1 MFTCHQ
7 CQNQVESGARF
18 CAACG
23 AAVSGQSGR
32 EAVQAQPD
40 VPAPQLVSVPSG
52 DSRKVDK
59 PSAAEDA
66 TNGKIGIPPKRSLT
80 RKSSTLVRHLIMAAI
95 AVPLL
100 TVGGVVVAIQSG
112 LLPGNKSSD
121 KSDREQATQNL
132 SSIKQDS
139 SESLKLEL
147 EQLQKEQDELDAQII
162 ESKKK
167 LDAQQE
173 EIRKAE
179 TRIQNMLSLREQP
192 VTKDEVNLVSTDALP
207 TSNYVA
213 AESFDLF
220 KNLLINVPLT
230 RSIVVNSA
238 VALQLAMLQD
248 DSPSEKKS
256 EGQSTE
262 SRKRELEKSREKLEK
277 QIKESKKV
285 LAAQQ
290 EVLRQAD
297 AQIEKMLTIQKKLET
312 WQQANLVVGSEKLG
326 AVAFTHGARKD
337 ELIYLDKADA
347 ELAAPAILASTRR
360 GGQWFTTNE
369 RFVQNFEA
377 EFEAGKPLSP
387 QNYQEL
393 AKRLVRSP
401 VLAEPALAN
410 APYVTYRLKT
420 DAKPRF
426 ARYCGKTDSA
436 IRVQHVGAKESII
449 EASSIAPGSARLI
462 TSEEIKNL
470 DDGEFL
476 DAALLGA
483 IARLQ
488 ESVAKQPYSIPPKLA
503 IDVQLTS
510 GRLTKRSGGY
520 VVGQLCRNSPG
531 AADLDRAAYLLQAD
545 LYQRLVG
552 IEELDPGFSVAAP
565 EKNTDDLL
573 SNAISVRCI
582 VGLGILL
589 FGGKDKANQL
599 GELAVG
605 GFRDWDELRKEK
617 AITAATHLLQVE
629 VGPPSQDGEYFLN
642 VQLHDLRLRTVLFAE
657 AGDRHFRARSNVHY
671 PASGKLALIKRK
683 SGIFDTSTVQE
694 NEGLLRGTLF
704 NSNPKTTSAL
714 VIGESLASGSFN
726 YRTLLGTQLKYAST
740 KEIEVEAVLGDY
752 EKKVPAA
759 DRIRLGAHQLIR
771 AILPPSSVVSSVSE
785 GDGAVIKMGSKS
797 GLKTGDRLAV
807 ARAFGLPN
815 GESLVSELGVP
826 VIVNEVAENT
836 AKVTFIRTG
845 LEDLFPRNALEP
857 GDTVYAQSRSMP
869 IVVVMPFTFAGAVER
884 IPGNRQALVLAEAN
898 QASQLLHER
907 LGVAL
912 RSLNVPI
919 LDYNKFDQKNPGA
932 VVESV
937 ESYGNFLPPNAKVT
951 RLVTGKATLLTDND
965 CQFEFFVSEPT
976 TNQLLER
983 FPVTLRIGRD

>member
-7 CQNQVESGARF
+7 CNSQVASSARF
-18 CAACG
+18 CGACG
-23 AAVSGQSGR
+23 ASLGERAGEAVNEGQ
-32 EAVQAQPD
+32 AVQAPSPPPPP
-40 VPAPQLVSVPSG
+40 PASVVVAAQVASVGPPMVRSS
-52 DSRKVDK
+52 SR
-59 PSAAEDA
+59 A
-66 TNGKIGIPPKRSLT
+66 
-80 RKSSTLVRHLIMAAI
+80 KSFMPILIMAAI
-95 AVPLL
+95 GVPL
-100 TVGGVVVAIQSG
+100 VAIVGVVLAIQTGVMSG
-112 LLPGNKSSD
+112 DASSG
-121 KSDREQATQNL
+121 RENANVSTQNSTVSRVDRTEL
-132 SSIKQDS
+132 TR
-139 SESLKLEL
+139 EL
-147 EQLQKEQDELDAQII
+147 EQLEKDREELENLIQ
-162 ESKKK
+162 ESKKQ

-179 TRIQNMLSLREQP
+179 IRIQNMLSLQEQP
-192 VTKDEVNLVSTDALP
+192 ERLNRISWQDAMVRLVQARVLMSGGMAVTLQTRWLQNTSQKKDEQSSKLS
-207 TSNYVA
+207 
-213 AESFDLF
+213 
-220 KNLLINVPLT
+220 
-230 RSIVVNSA
+230 
-238 VALQLAMLQD
+238 D
-248 DSPSEKKS
+248 DSADTEKDA
-256 EGQSTE
+256 
-262 SRKRELEKSREKLEK
+262 EKEIANSKARDFKKLAKDRDTLEK
-277 QIKESKKV
+277 QLKEAKQQ
-285 LAAQQ
+285 LNAQQ
-290 EVLRQAD
+290 EALRNSETRIQ
-297 AQIEKMLTIQKKLET
+297 KLLSLQKKLEV
-312 WQQANLVVGSEKLG
+312 WQKASLVVGSEKLG
-326 AVAFTHGARKD
+326 AVAFTTGANKD

-360 GGQWFTTNE
+360 GAQWFATNDQ
-369 RFVQNFEA
+369 FVQSFEA
-377 EFEAGKPLSP
+377 EFEAGKPMG
-387 QNYQEL
+387 QANYQEL
-393 AKRLVRSP
+393 AKRLVRLP

-410 APYVTYRLKT
+410 APYVTYRLKSES
-420 DAKPRF
+420 KPRF
-426 ARYCGKTDSA
+426 ARYCGKTDTT
-436 IRVQHVGAKESII
+436 IRVQHVGAKESAI

-462 TSEEIKNL
+462 TNDEVKNL
-470 DDGEFL
+470 DDGEFF

-488 ESVAKQPYSIPPKLA
+488 ESVAKQRHSIPPKLA

-552 IEELDPGFSVAAP
+552 IEKLDPGFSVAAP

-704 NSNPKTTSAL
+704 NSNPKTASAL

-845 LEDLFPRNALEP
+845 LEDLFPRNALET

-912 RSLNVPI
+912 RSLNVPV

-932 VVESV
+932 IVESV